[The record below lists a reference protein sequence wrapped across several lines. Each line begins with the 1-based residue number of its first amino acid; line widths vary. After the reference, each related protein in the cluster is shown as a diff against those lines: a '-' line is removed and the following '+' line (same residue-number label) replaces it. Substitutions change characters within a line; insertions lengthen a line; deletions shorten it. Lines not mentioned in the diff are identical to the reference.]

1 MASTSSAPARYEYE
15 VFLSFRGEDTRH
27 SFTDHLYEALHQAGI
42 RTFRDEDE
50 IRDGQEL
57 KPEIERSIIESRA
70 SVIVFSENFAV
81 STWCLDELWLILEQ
95 KRKGDHFVLPVF
107 YGVDPSDVRNQRGS
121 FTVESRI
128 GSKWT
133 EDNVNRWKAAL
144 REVANLKGMVV
155 SGSETAFIAEIVHKV
170 YHELDL
176 KLLCS
181 PPNLTGIEIRARD
194 INSWLRYEQPGFPVL
209 AICGMGGSGKTT
221 LVKHIYNTN
230 KQHFES
236 SSFLEEIEDKP
247 GVLLGLQKQL
257 LRDVLGTNIVIS
269 NVSEG
274 TLQIE
279 RAIERK
285 RVLIVV
291 DDIDDSDI
299 LSTLFGA
306 KVLDTQSKIIITT
319 RLLNIDTW
327 FESISWR
334 CRVYKLELLNP
345 DESLEL
351 LSWHAF
357 GSKIPMEGFEKIAA
371 ELAQY
376 CGGNPLALKVLGSSL
391 FVSVENP
398 WTKSNM
404 IEIWRS
410 RMDSLNSLKGD
421 LDAKIQG
428 VLQRSFESLACHSHK
443 ELFLHIASFFV
454 GEYAFDVE
462 KILENDYHAKS
473 GIMTLVN
480 RCLVTVSRDFGK
492 LMMHKLVQDLARNI
506 VREESKDPAK
516 RSRVWQCDE
525 SYRLLSKGDGSKTI
539 EGLVLDMPK
548 AKQAMT
554 SEVLHSLKVLRLSW
568 SYKLVSIYNLHRL
581 PKLEALDLG
590 SCISLTHVCKT
601 IKDLENLSF
610 LRLSGCTRL
619 WKASSNQ
626 KCVNQLK
633 RLKTLCICSGT
644 PEQPLCSLPE
654 SLSTLILSSSSFE
667 ILPNHIDLRMLQ
679 TLYLSWCP
687 NLKSLSCLPI
697 TLKGLHV
704 DWCTSLENITFQSAR
719 FTLQEF
725 CYEGCFKLFE
735 IEGLFKLVSIA
746 ELDEADLEHMQW
758 IKLYQ
763 NHKVDLV
770 GDVITKGRTFN
781 IQMLY
786 EYGIRSTYLQSIEDQ
801 SMAQHE
807 YTSSSNFLSLCVPLR
822 PKKNRIQGL
831 SVTILCGSLSSD
843 EDGRIMLPPFA
854 KISNRA
860 KGITWVYNPVVF
872 CLPRVDRDVVWL
884 SYWPIGNLLDVGDIV
899 HVTVFLDERMFIV
912 RECGASLVYM
922 DDGEVEKD
930 EKCAER
936 MKGEEVIGGDLSL
949 FQVTKGAYYL
959 CRRDFYKSETPNLL
973 KWLFGDNTEYTIDS
987 RRWRPYTPSLTEL
1000 PELNVYRNPNR
1011 RKIEVVLGVSFN
1023 SDTETE
1029 KMVKTISSLVGVES
1043 VSTYKEI
1050 GRLIVVGRV
1059 DVRAVATCVREH
1071 EKMVQVL
1078 EYKHV

>member
-15 VFLSFRGEDTRH
+15 VFLSLDTRH

-554 SEVLHSLKVLRLSW
+554 SETFKTSSLVKMKNLKLLQLRDVKLTGSYENFPNLRLLKWHGCNLKTIPPGLLMSSLVALDMRNGDLEKFEPPMVLHSLKVLRLSW

-644 PEQPLCSLPE
+644 PKQPLCSLPE

-746 ELDEADLEHMQW
+746 EVDEADLEHMQW

-831 SVTILCGSLSSD
+831 SVTILCRSLSSD

-854 KISNRA
+854 KISNRT
-860 KGITWVYNPVVF
+860 KGITCVYNPVVF
-872 CLPRVDRDVVWL
+872 CLPKVDRDAVWL

-959 CRRDFYKSETPNLL
+959 CRRDFYKSETP
-973 KWLFGDNTEYTIDS
+973 
-987 RRWRPYTPSLTEL
+987 
-1000 PELNVYRNPNR
+1000 
-1011 RKIEVVLGVSFN
+1011 
-1023 SDTETE
+1023 
-1029 KMVKTISSLVGVES
+1029 
-1043 VSTYKEI
+1043 
-1050 GRLIVVGRV
+1050 
-1059 DVRAVATCVREH
+1059 
-1071 EKMVQVL
+1071 
-1078 EYKHV
+1078 

>member
-15 VFLSFRGEDTRH
+15 VFLSLDTRH

-492 LMMHKLVQDLARNI
+492 LMMHNLLQDLARNI

-525 SYRLLSKGDGSKTI
+525 SYCLLSKGDGSKTI

-554 SEVLHSLKVLRLSW
+554 SETFKTSSLVKMKNLKLLQLRDVKLTGSYENFPNLRLLKWHGCNLKTIPPGLLMSSLVALDMRNGDLEKFEPPMVLHSLKVLRLSW

-644 PEQPLCSLPE
+644 PKQPLCSLPE

-746 ELDEADLEHMQW
+746 EVDEADLEHMQW

-959 CRRDFYKSETPNLL
+959 CRRDFYKSETP
-973 KWLFGDNTEYTIDS
+973 
-987 RRWRPYTPSLTEL
+987 
-1000 PELNVYRNPNR
+1000 
-1011 RKIEVVLGVSFN
+1011 
-1023 SDTETE
+1023 
-1029 KMVKTISSLVGVES
+1029 
-1043 VSTYKEI
+1043 
-1050 GRLIVVGRV
+1050 
-1059 DVRAVATCVREH
+1059 
-1071 EKMVQVL
+1071 
-1078 EYKHV
+1078 